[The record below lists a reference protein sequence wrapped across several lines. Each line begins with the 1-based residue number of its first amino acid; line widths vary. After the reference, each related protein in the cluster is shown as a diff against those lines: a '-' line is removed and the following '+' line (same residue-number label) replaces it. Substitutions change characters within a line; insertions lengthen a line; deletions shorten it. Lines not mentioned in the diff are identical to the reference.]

1 MDISGAS
8 IDPRASNRR
17 AILIGAL
24 LVPITFLLAIPASHF
39 GPVSWH
45 MAIHIG
51 GMNVLVPL
59 AATVLAQRL
68 TKQARAW
75 SSAPMLWAAVVA
87 QIVVLWAIHSPLLH
101 HALHAVPAAW
111 LAVHALLFLV
121 AFRFWLTIANTT
133 YRWQAIFALLLSGK
147 FACLLGVLLI
157 FAPRP
162 LFGLA
167 THGSHPHPATDIALA
182 DQHLAGLLMIA
193 ACPLSYVLTALV
205 LAVQAINHLESA
217 STLSLSGASA
227 GR

>member
-1 MDISGAS
+1 MELSAAS
-8 IDPRASNRR
+8 IDLRAGNRR
-17 AILIGAL
+17 AISIGAL
-24 LVPITFLLAIPASHF
+24 FVPLAFLLAIPASQF

-45 MAIHIG
+45 MVVHIG
-51 GMNVLVPL
+51 GMNVLMPL
-59 AATVLAQRL
+59 AAAVLAQRSM
-68 TKQARAW
+68 RPECAW
-75 SSAPMLWAAVVA
+75 SRPPALWAAVVA
-87 QIVVLWAIHSPLLH
+87 QIAVLWAMHSPSLH

-111 LAVHALLFLV
+111 LPTHALLFLV
-121 AFRFWLTIANTT
+121 ALIFWLTIANTAQ
-133 YRWQAIFALLLSGK
+133 RWQAMLALLLSGK

-162 LFGLA
+162 LFELA
-167 THGSHPHPATDIALA
+167 TYGSHPHPATDIALA

-205 LAVQAINHLESA
+205 FAVQAINHLESA